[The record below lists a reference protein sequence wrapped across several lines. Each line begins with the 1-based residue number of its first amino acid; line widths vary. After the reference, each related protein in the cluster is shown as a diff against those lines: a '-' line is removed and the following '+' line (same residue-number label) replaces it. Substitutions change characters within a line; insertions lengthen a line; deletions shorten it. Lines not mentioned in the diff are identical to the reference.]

1 MKYVKLFEE
10 LDYST
15 NWGKRQAQK
24 EVQRSKAS
32 NLNFKQKF
40 FEKYPKGTKL
50 VFEDKEAEYELI
62 LDDIKFDESG
72 FYLVFKAENGY
83 KIKITSSLDISESDL
98 QHISILPVRM
108 KPESEE
114 LLKQMF
120 EK

>member
-24 EVQRSKAS
+24 AAQKTKAS

-40 FEKYPKGTKL
+40 LEKYPKGTKL

-62 LDDIKFDESG
+62 LDDIKFNETG
-72 FYLVFKAENGY
+72 FYLIFKAENGY
-83 KIKITSSLDISESDL
+83 KITITSSLDIPEAEL
-98 QHISILPVRM
+98 QHISILPVRI